1 MGPQERTQSVR
12 CMGNRARDTPIAME
26 VEWRALGASDVPGA
40 CNLSRLAGW
49 NQTESDWR
57 GYLAFE
63 PGGCL
68 AALVDG
74 LLVGTATCVRYGEA
88 MGWIGMVLVHPDHRR
103 LGLGR
108 ELLQRTIRYMKG
120 KGTRSIR
127 LDATA
132 AGRKVY
138 VPLGFRDDFEV
149 TRFEGV
155 GSGIT
160 ARTAA
165 TSLDVQPL
173 VPADVRLI
181 AGLDARAFG
190 VDRSFVLAALAA
202 RDPGLCFVAKASGVI
217 AGFLIARQ
225 GREAI
230 QLGPMVASTPPVAEG
245 LFGAFYRAVRGSRLF
260 MDLPMPNRA
269 GAEILTRHG
278 FTVQRSFT
286 RMTLGE
292 DGPAGNVDLVYGTSG
307 AEKG

>member
-1 MGPQERTQSVR
+1 M
-12 CMGNRARDTPIAME
+12 D

-49 NQTESDWR
+49 NQTEADWR

-68 AALVDG
+68 AALADG
-74 LLVGTATCVRYGEA
+74 LLVGTATCVRYGQA
-88 MGWIGMVLVHPDHRR
+88 MGWIGMVLVHPEHRR

-108 ELLQRTIRYMKG
+108 ELLQRTIRYLKG

-155 GSGIT
+155 GPAVT
-160 ARTAA
+160 AKPPAP
-165 TSLDVQPL
+165 SLDVQPL
-173 VPADVRLI
+173 VAADMRQV
-181 AGLDARAFG
+181 AELDARAFG
-190 VDRSFVLAALAA
+190 VDRAFVLAALAG
-202 RDPGLCFVAKASGVI
+202 RDPALCFVAKGSGVV
-217 AGFLIARQ
+217 AGFLVARQ

-230 QLGPMVASTPPVAEG
+230 QLGPMVASTSSAAEG
-245 LFGAFYRAVRGSRLF
+245 LFGAFYRAARGRTLF

-269 GAEILTRHG
+269 GAEIIERHG
-278 FTVQRSFT
+278 FKVQRSFT

-292 DGPAGNVDLVYGTSG
+292 DGPAGEVDLVYGTSG